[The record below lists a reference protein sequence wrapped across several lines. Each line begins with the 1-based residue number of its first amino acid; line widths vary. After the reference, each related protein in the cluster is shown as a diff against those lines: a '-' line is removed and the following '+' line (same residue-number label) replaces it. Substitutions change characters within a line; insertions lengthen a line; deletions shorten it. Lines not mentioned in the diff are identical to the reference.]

1 LHGVLSP
8 IDYNSPNRFPGFG
21 KNTLEDAS
29 KTTAQAWEFTDHS
42 RQNTTSDSAPQA
54 TIFEI
59 PNQFSIQ
66 FTVDKANESMKALL
80 LTEVKKLQVVDLP
93 EPTCGPEDI
102 VVRVQACGICG
113 SDIHGFDGSSGRRI
127 PPLVMGHEAAGIVTE
142 IGENVRGLAVGD
154 RVTFDSTVSCGKCH
168 FCRAGSMNLCENRQV
183 LGVSCKEFRRQG
195 AFAEL
200 VTVPMNIVYKIPESL
215 PFEHAAMIEAVS
227 IAVHAT
233 NRTPKT
239 LGGSVVVVGSGMI
252 GLLCIQTLKLAGFH
266 KIIAVDLDDDKLTL
280 ARQLGATHTINA
292 KNQDP
297 VAAVLE
303 WTAGR
308 GADAAMEVVGANK
321 PVSTCFQVVRRGG
334 SVTLVGNLTPNVELP
349 LQTVVT
355 RELSIY
361 GSCASNGE
369 IPQCIEL
376 LASGAIQVAPLITAT
391 TSLDSAP
398 EWFDRLY
405 AGEKGAMKV
414 IVKP

>member
-1 LHGVLSP
+1 
-8 IDYNSPNRFPGFG
+8 
-21 KNTLEDAS
+21 
-29 KTTAQAWEFTDHS
+29 
-42 RQNTTSDSAPQA
+42 
-54 TIFEI
+54 
-59 PNQFSIQ
+59 
-66 FTVDKANESMKALL
+66 MKALL
-80 LTEVKKLQVVDLP
+80 LTEVKKLEVVELP
-93 EPTCGPEDI
+93 EPSCGPDD
-102 VVRVQACGICG
+102 VLVRVRACGICG

-127 PPLVMGHEAAGIVTE
+127 PPLVMGHEAAGVITTV
-142 IGENVRGLAVGD
+142 GQNVKGFAVGD

-168 FCRAGSMNLCENRQV
+168 FCRSGSMNLCENRQV
-183 LGVSCKEFRRQG
+183 LGVSCNEFRRQG

-200 VTVPMNIVYKIPESL
+200 VTVPVNILYKIPESL

-252 GLLCIQTLKLAGFH
+252 GLLCIQTLKLAGFS
-266 KIIAVDLDDDKLTL
+266 KIIAVDLEDEKLAL
-280 ARQLGATHTINA
+280 ARTLGATHTINA
-292 KNQDP
+292 KSQDP
-297 VAAVLE
+297 IALVLE
-303 WTAGR
+303 WTGGR

-321 PVSTCFQVVRRGG
+321 PVSTCFHVVRRGG
-334 SVTLVGNLTPNVELP
+334 AITLVGNLTPTVELP
-349 LQTVVT
+349 LQIVVT

-391 TSLDSAP
+391 TGLDEAP
-398 EWFDRLY
+398 NWFDRLY

>member
-1 LHGVLSP
+1 
-8 IDYNSPNRFPGFG
+8 
-21 KNTLEDAS
+21 
-29 KTTAQAWEFTDHS
+29 
-42 RQNTTSDSAPQA
+42 
-54 TIFEI
+54 
-59 PNQFSIQ
+59 
-66 FTVDKANESMKALL
+66 MKALL
-80 LTEVKKLQVVDLP
+80 LTEVKKLQVVEMPD
-93 EPTCGPEDI
+93 PTCGPSDLL
-102 VVRVQACGICG
+102 VRVKACGICG

-127 PPLVMGHEAAGIVTE
+127 PPLVMGHEAAGIVQAV
-142 IGENVRGLAVGD
+142 GQDVRGFRVGD
-154 RVTFDSTVSCGKCH
+154 RVTFDSTVSCGSCH
-168 FCRAGSMNLCENRQV
+168 YCRKGSINLCENRQV
-183 LGVSCKEFRRQG
+183 LGVSCNEFRRQG

-200 VTVPMNIVYKIPESL
+200 VTVPQNIAYPIPDSL

-233 NRTPKT
+233 NRTPRSI
-239 LGGSVVVVGSGMI
+239 GGSVVVVGAGMI
-252 GLLCIQTLKLAGFH
+252 GLLCIQTLKIAGFS
-266 KIIAVDLDDDKLTL
+266 KIIAVDLEDEKLQL
-280 ARQLGATHTINA
+280 AKTLGATHTVNA
-292 KNQDP
+292 RTEDP
-297 VAAVLE
+297 VNAVLN
-303 WTAGR
+303 WTNRR

-334 SVTLVGNLTPNVELP
+334 SVTLVGNLTPSVELP

-391 TSLDSAP
+391 TDLENTP
-398 EWFDRLY
+398 NWFDRLY